1 MSTPSSGNLAE
12 RDHNVIWHPYTQ
24 MKTAALPIP
33 IVRGEGALLFAEDG
47 KTYIDAVASW
57 WVNLHGHAHPYI
69 AQKVHEQL
77 QTLEHVIFAGFTHPA
92 AVTFA
97 ERLIQIL
104 PKGQSR
110 IFYSDNG
117 STAVEVAL
125 KMAIQYWQNT
135 GIPKRKIIAFRDSYH
150 GDTFGAMAVS
160 ARSAFTAPFWS
171 YLFEVCFIDVPI
183 PGQEEETIKQL
194 EVYAHDGDIAAF
206 IFEPLVLGTAG
217 MVMYNSKVLDQLLSI
232 CQQHDILTI
241 ADEVMT
247 GFGRTGRTFA
257 SDYLQHQ
264 PDMVTLSKGL
274 TGGTMALGAT
284 SCNEKIYEAFLSD
297 DKRKTLFHGHSYTG
311 NPVACAAGLA
321 SLDLLLQEETQQHI
335 IRIGQRH
342 AAFAEQ
348 FKSMAKVA
356 EVRLQ
361 GTILAVEFEA
371 EGTSYFNKMG
381 DTLYSFALE
390 QGVILRPLGNIIY
403 VIPPYCITDAQLDQ
417 VYQTI
422 TGMQKLI
429 TGQRYFESPTQTT
442 LHD

>member
-1 MSTPSSGNLAE
+1 MNLAE

-33 IVRGEGALLFAEDG
+33 IVRGEGALLFSDDG

-69 AQKVHEQL
+69 AQKVAEQL
-77 QTLEHVIFAGFTHPA
+77 NTLEHVIFAGFTHPA
-92 AVTFA
+92 AITFA
-97 ERLIQIL
+97 ERLLQIL

-117 STAVEVAL
+117 STAVEVAM
-125 KMAIQYWQNT
+125 KMAIQYWSNLGT
-135 GIPKRKIIAFRDSYH
+135 PKRKIVAFRDSYH

-171 YLFEVCFIDVPI
+171 YLFEVCFVDVPV
-183 PGQEEETIKQL
+183 PGEEEETIKQL
-194 EVYAHDGDIAAF
+194 EAYALAGDVAAF
-206 IFEPLVLGTAG
+206 IYEPLVLGTAG
-217 MVMYNSKVLDQLLSI
+217 MVMYTPQVLDRLLEV
-232 CQQHDILTI
+232 CQQHSILTI

-264 PDMVTLSKGL
+264 PDIICMSKGL

-284 SCNEKIYEAFLSD
+284 SASEKVYDAFLSD
-297 DKRKTLFHGHSYTG
+297 DKGKTLFHGHSYTG

-321 SLDLLLQEETQQHI
+321 SMDLLLKQETQDCI
-335 IRIGQRH
+335 KRIETRH
-342 AAFAEQ
+342 AAFAASIKALPQ
-348 FKSMAKVA
+348 VA
-356 EVRLQ
+356 QVRQQ
-361 GTILAVEFEA
+361 GTILAVEFA
-371 EGTSYFNKMG
+371 DGTTSYFSDLR
-381 DTLYSFALE
+381 DTLYSYGLDH
-390 QGVILRPLGNIIY
+390 GVVLRPLGNIIY
-403 VIPPYCITDAQLDQ
+403 IIPPYCITDTQLDQ
-417 VYQTI
+417 VYQVI
-422 TGMQKLI
+422 RGMQQIVSGDKSYP
-429 TGQRYFESPTQTT
+429 RPDQTT